1 MTHELKLCVCYT
13 PHTEPELL
21 LYIAN
26 ATYVAAMAAR
36 AKAQAAAE
44 RASSGIASAGTLAM
58 PVAHQFV
65 ECINTLSK
73 LLQLTPENLHA
84 WCVHE
89 DVCVFELKIFAD
101 TVGMDWGQKQIL
113 CRPSLIDESDMNCLL
128 LQVLPRSGAG

>member
-1 MTHELKLCVCYT
+1 MSHELKLCVCYT

-36 AKAQAAAE
+36 AKAQAAEE
-44 RASSGIASAGTLAM
+44 RASSGIASADTLAM

-84 WCVHE
+84 WCVHG
-89 DVCVFELKIFAD
+89 DVCVLELKMFAD
-101 TVGMDWGQKQIL
+101 
-113 CRPSLIDESDMNCLL
+113 
-128 LQVLPRSGAG
+128 RSGWIGVKNKFYANQV

>member
-1 MTHELKLCVCYT
+1 MKSCVCYT
-13 PHTEPELL
+13 SHTEPELL

-36 AKAQAAAE
+36 AKAQAAAD
-44 RASSGIASAGTLAM
+44 RASSGIASADTTLVM
-58 PVAHQFV
+58 PVAQQFV

-89 DVCVFELKIFAD
+89 DMCVFE
-101 TVGMDWGQKQIL
+101 
-113 CRPSLIDESDMNCLL
+113 
-128 LQVLPRSGAG
+128 